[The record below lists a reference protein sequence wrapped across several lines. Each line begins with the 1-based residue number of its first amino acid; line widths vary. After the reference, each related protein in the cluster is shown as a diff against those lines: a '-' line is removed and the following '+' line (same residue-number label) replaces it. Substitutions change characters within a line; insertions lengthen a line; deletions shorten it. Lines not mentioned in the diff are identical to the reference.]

1 LKLTDSVTSHLLPAA
16 PRGALA
22 ERYLELVRAGR
33 RGEASDLILEAVR
46 GGVHVKEIYLHV
58 FQLAQW
64 EVGRLW
70 QTGQLSVAQEHFCT
84 AATQWIMSQ
93 LYPWVFSGV
102 RDRGTMIVTA
112 VPGELHELGI
122 RMVAD
127 FFEMHGWDTAYLGA
141 NVPADGVAEA
151 VTTREPDVL
160 SRPSS

>member
-16 PRGALA
+16 PHGALA

-58 FQLAQW
+58 FQPAQW

-84 AATQWIMSQ
+84 AATQWVMSQ

-102 RDRGTMIVTA
+102 RDRGTMIATA

-151 VTTREPDVL
+151 VTPREPDVL